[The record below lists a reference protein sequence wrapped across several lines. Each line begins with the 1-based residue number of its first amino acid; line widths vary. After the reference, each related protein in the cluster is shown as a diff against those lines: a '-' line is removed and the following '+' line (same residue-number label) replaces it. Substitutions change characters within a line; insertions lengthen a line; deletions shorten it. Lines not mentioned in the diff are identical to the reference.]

1 MGVSV
6 LDKKQPSLLN
16 EVKDEKGKDYDTR
29 IQAAEEAD
37 QTTGGD
43 PQLRGMLASQF
54 QTAQNALRYMA
65 LDWDEYEDLLFV
77 QGRTPDNA
85 KVRLSEGSLSTI
97 VIERAGRVMSNLPK
111 GTVRSLGLQDQGK
124 GQLMDL
130 ILEKYIYPNAA
141 YQYDLETKLFMW
153 DMYSNVYGTMP
164 MCYDWT
170 YTQNYTGP
178 DCWLVPIRN
187 FFPQQGRYSMHNCDF
202 VFISNYISREY
213 LEELV
218 EENVTDYDLD
228 AIAQVLEKTKQ
239 GGTRPTSY
247 NDYLRH
253 NPMFQYRRRAVFT
266 DTGEI
271 EVVTKYESGSE
282 GRWIDFLPD
291 FGNVVIRNIPNPHK
305 NGKIPVVLKYAMPTL
320 DSVIGLGDMEKGRYA
335 QYAID
340 TVTNLLVDGLKLRT
354 YPPIKVLNGNV
365 VMPTVRF
372 QPGAK
377 WLVSNPND
385 ISHHQFPDV
394 DGNNN
399 LTFQMLQGIMSNIT
413 GQTTTRASGESNTPT
428 EGKTPQAIKSQ
439 NASQSTRDDIDTKFM
454 DKAIEELFNGM
465 INLINDVEHEHPI
478 ELYLY
483 GEEIQQI
490 AQSYPDIKDSVKISK
505 SGDRVKITIK
515 PSRIKNDKGYVFKIK
530 AKSTYKQEQE
540 ELHQQLLEIHGTMM
554 AQPGVMDAQLQQSGL
569 QFDYGQYYRELF
581 ETGGIR
587 DVKSLL
593 KPIQQQPGQPGQGQP
608 GQGMPG
614 QKQGPQEMLRETINI
629 KDLPPE
635 GAAQMA
641 QQAGIQ
647 IDPQAFMQNLQQEK
661 DLETQSKIQIMQ
673 AKGGMPPQQ
682 QAPVNPAAAAPQDM
696 SQMPQ
701 SMGQGQ
707 QMPPEAQG
715 MGQGPIGMGS
725 PDIAQAIAQIKA
737 NAGLGQ

>member
-1 MGVSV
+1 M
-6 LDKKQPSLLN
+6 DKKQPKLLN
-16 EVKDEKGKDYDTR
+16 DIKAEKGKDYDTVVD
-29 IQAAEEAD
+29 QLEEAD
-37 QTTGGD
+37 RTIGGD

-54 QTAQNALRYMA
+54 QTAQNALRYMS

-97 VIERAGRVMSNLPK
+97 VIERAGRVMANLPQ
-111 GTVRSLGLQDQGK
+111 GTVHALGLQNQGK

-130 ILEKYIYPNAA
+130 VLEKYIYPNAN
-141 YQYDLETKLFMW
+141 YQFDLKTKLYMW
-153 DMYSNVYGTMP
+153 DMYSNVYGSMA

-170 YTQNYTGP
+170 YSQNYVGP

-187 FFPQQGRYSMHNCDF
+187 FFPQQGRYSIHNCDF

-218 EENVTDYDLD
+218 EEGVTDYDLD
-228 AIAQVLEKTKQ
+228 AIAQVLEKTKR
-239 GGTRPTSY
+239 GGTRPSSY

-271 EVVTKYESGSE
+271 EVVTKYEAGDD

-291 FGNVVIRNIPNPHK
+291 FGNLVIRNIPNPHK
-305 NGKIPVVLKYAMPTL
+305 NGKIPVVVKYAMPTL
-320 DSVIGLGDMEKGRYA
+320 DSIIGLGDMEKGRYA

-428 EGKTPQAIKSQ
+428 EGKTPQAIAAQ
-439 NASQSTRDDIDTKFM
+439 NASQSTRDDIDTNFM

-465 INLINDVEHEHPI
+465 ISLINDVEHEEPI
-478 ELYLY
+478 ELYMFN
-483 GEEIQQI
+483 EEIGQI
-490 AQSYPDIKDSVKISK
+490 AESYPDVKDAIKVSK
-505 SGDRVKITIK
+505 DGKTAKITLK
-515 PSRIKNDKGYVFKIK
+515 PSRIKNEKGYVYKIK
-530 AKSTYKQEQE
+530 ARSTYKQEKE
-540 ELHQQLLEIHGTMM
+540 EQHAQLMEIHQTLM
-554 AQPGVMDAQLQQSGL
+554 ANPGIMDAQLQQAGMR
-569 QFDYGQYYRELF
+569 FDYGEYYKELLQ
-581 ETGGIR
+581 TGGIR
-587 DVKSLL
+587 DIKQLL
-593 KPIQQQPGQPGQGQP
+593 KPIPQQGQQQ
-608 GQGMPG
+608 MPG
-614 QKQGPQEMLRETINI
+614 QQQQSGPQESLRETINI
-629 KDLPPE
+629 KDLPPA

-641 QQAGIQ
+641 QQAGIN
-647 IDPQAFMQNLQQEK
+647 INPQDFLQYEQQK
-661 DLETQSKIQIMQ
+661 LQMETQAKIAMEQ
-673 AKGGMPPQQ
+673 AKSGMQPAVAPQQAQMGQMPPQGMEQ
-682 QAPVNPAAAAPQDM
+682 PQEAPET
-696 SQMPQ
+696 S
-701 SMGQGQ
+701 QGQ
-707 QMPPEAQG
+707 T
-715 MGQGPIGMGS
+715 MGQGPTSIGD
-725 PDIAQAIAQIKA
+725 PEIAQAMAQVRA
-737 NAGLGQ
+737 QMGGR